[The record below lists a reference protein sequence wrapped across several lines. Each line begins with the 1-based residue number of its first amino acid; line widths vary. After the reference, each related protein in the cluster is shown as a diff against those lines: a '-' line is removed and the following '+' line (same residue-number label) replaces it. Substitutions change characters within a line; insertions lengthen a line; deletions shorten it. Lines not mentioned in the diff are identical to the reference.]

1 MEIKTINIT
10 EIKANENMVL
20 TNGEAYSSVGGS
32 VYLGCNDK
40 AENWHEITKEEY
52 EEIVKAQEEKM
63 QEGLN
68 NGE

>member
-10 EIKANENMVL
+10 EIKASENMVL

-40 AENWHEITKEEY
+40 ADNWHEITKEEY
-52 EEIVKAQEEKM
+52 EETVKAQEELAEQM
-63 QEGLN
+63 DV
-68 NGE
+68 